1 MMINNGV
8 GALLLV
14 PLALSPTRFGELGHV
29 HEIAAF
35 DARQWALLLL
45 SCINGVA
52 ISYAAIHLQ
61 KFVSASTLMVLANS
75 NKFAVVAFGIFVLGE
90 SRSWQAVLGCVVAL
104 SGGVVV
110 RQRPQRARGCRRGG
124 RRLGREEI
132 SGAARP
138 GGRRRGA
145 ATPRGERVRDARGAG
160 GRAPQECGPTPAPK
174 RVAECDDP
182 EARAPSHPPTR
193 LAARCCRRTLLPGR
207 ASLLALR
214 M

>member
-1 MMINNGV
+1 MVINNGV

-75 NKFAVVAFGIFVLGE
+75 NKFAGVAFGIFVLGE
-90 SRSWQAVLGCVVAL
+90 SRSWQAVLGCVV
-104 SGGVVV
+104 
-110 RQRPQRARGCRRGG
+110 RAACGTPAPAASS
-124 RRLGREEI
+124 RLQ
-132 SGAARP
+132 A
-138 GGRRRGA
+138 
-145 ATPRGERVRDARGAG
+145 
-160 GRAPQECGPTPAPK
+160 GRAPPRPRRDLRRGSSRRP
-174 RVAECDDP
+174 
-182 EARAPSHPPTR
+182 PSR
-193 LAARCCRRTLLPGR
+193 RCYSSR
-207 ASLLALR
+207 
-214 M
+214 